1 MQEGLDE
8 TVRIQTI
15 LSDYIAIERRRK
27 GTFYLL
33 EWVNEPRGWQ
43 KYTGEGFPDL
53 MRHKSINHIYTDIL
67 MPIRMR
73 RRVGL
78 IALNKRGYGSG
89 EFLKSGDTVIPII
102 VANLMPA
109 TMIGTEFVA
118 RRAVDYDS
126 AQELWIEQT
135 VQPEPLPPPRPR
147 PQPQPQPQPVP
158 VALPDPIPLRIA
170 RLIAEDSKDE
180 NCPITMNKI
189 TPFTCSV
196 TSCFHVFD
204 SDALDEWTTTNNT
217 CPVCRKLC
225 SVTAVGLEL

>member
-1 MQEGLDE
+1 MEERVG
-8 TVRIQTI
+8 IHTI
-15 LSDYIAIERRRK
+15 LGDFIAIERTRK

-43 KYTGEGFPDL
+43 KYTGAGFPDL
-53 MRHKSINHIYTDIL
+53 MRHNSMNHRHTDIL

-73 RRVGL
+73 MRVGL
-78 IALNKRGYGSG
+78 IDLNKRGYGSG

-102 VANLMPA
+102 VTNSMPT

-118 RRAVDYDS
+118 RRAVHYYS
-126 AQELWIEQT
+126 EQELWIQQT
-135 VQPEPLPPPRPR
+135 VQPD
-147 PQPQPQPQPVP
+147 PQPQPQPVP

-189 TPFTCSV
+189 IPFTSSV
-196 TSCFHVFD
+196 TSCFNVFD
-204 SDALDEWTTTNNT
+204 SDALDEWTATNNT

-225 SVTAVGLEL
+225 SVTAVTAVSIIT